1 MKIQIFENSKR
12 FKYADVISRSQ
23 KYFPMS
29 NIDAILSKKTKNPKK
44 SDDRFINHVNPF
56 MQFKPKENQTV
67 YWVVE
72 TNFEEE
78 LFRDRLQKF
87 IDEHREV
94 RVTKMET
101 AKATKFYLNGAPES
115 RVSSTAVFAC
125 SPTFNPG
132 LFEDVFEGCNYFKP
146 VFKKYQN

>member
-1 MKIQIFENSKR
+1 MLTSFAGSE
-12 FKYADVISRSQ
+12 
-23 KYFPMS
+23 KYFSMS

-44 SDDRFINHVNPF
+44 ADDRFVNHVNPF

-72 TNFEEE
+72 TNYEEE

-87 IDEHREV
+87 IDDHREV

-101 AKATKFYLNGAPES
+101 TKATKFYLNGSPES

-125 SPTFNPG
+125 PPTFNPG
-132 LFEDVFEGCNYFKP
+132 LFEDAFDGCNYFKP
-146 VFKKYQN
+146 VFKRPQN